1 MRTLAILSMAASL
14 LSAADAT
21 KRLESAAEALKSI
34 MSIPDKTIPQELLAK
49 AYCIIVV
56 PDLLKGGFI
65 VGGKYGRGFAACRQ
79 KNGTGWSA
87 PGAVRVEGGS
97 FGFQL
102 GGASTDVI
110 MLMMNEQG
118 MGRLLTTKFTLG
130 GEASAAAG
138 PVGRAAQ
145 ADTDAAM
152 TAEILT
158 YSRQRGLFAGIALNG
173 ATLREDADWNLELY
187 GKKITNRE
195 ILSGSVAA
203 PKAAGSLL
211 MELNRYSSRK

>member
-49 AYCIIVV
+49 AYCVIVV

-203 PKAAGSLL
+203 PKAAESLL
-211 MELNRYSSRK
+211 TELNRYSSRK